1 MDLYNHRRSHQVDK
15 DYARKS
21 SLREMEEVRN
31 FLLANNIIDDL
42 ALEDYLK
49 ELNIS

>member
-1 MDLYNHRRSHQVDK
+1 MQERAHTLEEL
-15 DYARKS
+15 RK
-21 SLREMEEVRN
+21 MEEERN

>member
-1 MDLYNHRRSHQVDK
+1 MQERAHTLEE
-15 DYARKS
+15 
-21 SLREMEEVRN
+21 LREMEEVRN